1 MRSSAKYCVAAALGL
16 APIVLPAT
24 GLAQTELP
32 PITVQGATL
41 EAPRPPAG
49 KGKSAAAPG
58 AKKTKADAKEADAK
72 ETDTGEADADGV
84 PAASVG
90 NSVTVITRKD
100 LERQQVRQVADALRS
115 LPGVTVGR
123 TGAYG
128 NFTQVRIRGAEGN
141 HTLVLIDGV
150 EANNT
155 TDGELDFSNLSADD
169 IERIEVIRGPMSALY
184 GSGAV
189 GGVINITTRRGQGP
203 LTLTLKTEAGSL
215 GTGDVSARLSAGS
228 QWAHFALGMHWR
240 STDGFNISPF
250 GSEADGML
258 LRSLNF
264 RGGVKLA
271 EGLTLDLT
279 LRHVDKKADY
289 DSDFNPNAALGS
301 PVTAIDTASFQHDK
315 QTLAGV
321 RLKWDTLDNTLTHQL
336 HFKYNSSLISA
347 QDLPAPGACQLFF
360 ICPFFTDNL
369 GERTTY
375 GYLGTYRFE
384 TPGFG
389 GVKHAISGLIEK
401 ETEVFVAKGDFADRK
416 TNERDKLAVAG
427 EWRMAFADQVFVT
440 AGVRHDDND
449 VFDDFTTWRLS
460 AAWALKSLGLRP
472 HASVGTAVKFPAM
485 FEQFGK
491 IPGFFTPN
499 PDLKPEQSL
508 GWDAGLEISLG
519 KAATLDVTYFHAD
532 LKNKIASM
540 FPTVVNLPGVSTRD
554 GIELALRS
562 RFTQSLTATFAYTY
576 LLAEESTGLQEVR
589 RPRHAGRADLAY
601 VFAGGLGTANLGI
614 AYNGSMTDDVRVY
627 AIDSF
632 GFFGTA
638 PAGRLALDDY
648 WLVGASVSYKLQPG
662 VELFGRVE
670 NLLDQ
675 RYQEVFGYEAAPITA
690 FAGIKLTFGGPDGI
704 GGSGAK

>member
-41 EAPRPPAG
+41 EAPRPPTG

-58 AKKTKADAKEADAK
+58 AKKAKASAKETEANETDAKEADV
-72 ETDTGEADADGV
+72 EGV

-100 LERQQVRQVADALRS
+100 LERLQVRQVADALRS

-184 GSGAV
+184 GANAV
-189 GGVINITTRRGQGP
+189 GGVINIVTRRGQGP

-250 GSEADGML
+250 GNEADGML
-258 LRSLNF
+258 LRSF
-264 RGGVKLA
+264 AFTGGVKLM

-279 LRHVDKKADY
+279 LRQVNKKADR
-289 DSDFNPNAALGS
+289 DGFGDPLS
-301 PVTAIDTASFQHDK
+301 PVGALQTAMDAPSFLQD
-315 QTLAGV
+315 QQLLAGL
-321 RLKWDTLDNTLTHQL
+321 RLKWDTFDNKLTHQL
-336 HFKYNSSLISA
+336 HVTHNSTTISD
-347 QDLPAPGACQLFF
+347 QDLPDASACPPL
-360 ICPFFTDNL
+360 CPFFFSNL
-369 GERTTY
+369 AERTSY

-384 TPGFG
+384 TPGMG
-389 GVKHAISGLIEK
+389 GAKHAVSGLIEK
-401 ETEVFVAKGDFADRK
+401 ETEVFIPKGDLGDDKAR
-416 TNERDKLAVAG
+416 ERERLAVAG
-427 EWRMAFADQVFVT
+427 EWRTAFADQVFLT
-440 AGVRHDDND
+440 AGLRHDDNS
-449 VFDDFTTWRLS
+449 VFEDFTTWRLA
-460 AAWALKSLGLRP
+460 AAWAIKSLGLRP
-472 HASVGTAVKFPAM
+472 HASVGTAVKVPAM

-491 IPGFFTPN
+491 FPGFFVANPN
-499 PDLKPEQSL
+499 LKPEQSL
-508 GWDAGLEISLG
+508 GWDAGIEIGLG
-519 KAATLDVTYFHAD
+519 KATVLDVTYFHAD
-532 LKNKIASM
+532 LTDKIAESGLA
-540 FPTVVNLPGVSTRD
+540 FPAPSLINLPGVSTRD
-554 GIELALRS
+554 GIELALRT
-562 RFTQSLTATFAYTY
+562 RFSPSLMGTFAYTY
-576 LLAEESTGLQEVR
+576 LLAETSAGLQEIR
-589 RPRHAGRADLAY
+589 RPRHSGRADLAY
-601 VFAGGLGTANLGI
+601 TFAGGLGTAHLGVV
-614 AYNGSMTDDVRVY
+614 YNGSMTDSVFINGR
-627 AIDSF
+627 F
-632 GFFGTA
+632 GFPEPGV
-638 PAGRLALDDY
+638 RLLLDDY
-648 WLVGASVSYKLQPG
+648 WLINASVAYKLQPG

-675 RYQEVFGYEAAPITA
+675 RYQEVFGYDAAPITA